1 MRVLITGAA
10 GFFGRALVRAFA
22 RGGEHVVAADILPPD
37 EFLPRSDTPGDMVDY
52 VVLDVGDPDA
62 WSTDVTGPVDGIVHA
77 AALTPSIQQTREDPA
92 ALVRVNLTGTLHALE
107 FARRQNLAK
116 FLFISSAGVYN
127 QFDEEVLTEADADG
141 GFSLYGSAKLAA
153 EIMLFRYSDMF
164 GFDAGAIRPTSMYGP
179 AEEFRNTRPFVTQAK
194 QLADAALDGVPVRVI
209 GLDDRCDWV
218 FVDDVAEGA
227 HRFFSQEMG
236 RRAFAFSSG
245 DPIPFSDVL
254 DAAVASFGVVVDE
267 DAEMLIDATPDRATT
282 ISCDKARAELGWN
295 PIGIA
300 EGMQRYADLG
310 G

>member
-1 MRVLITGAA
+1 MRVLVTGAA

-22 RGGEHVVAADILPPD
+22 RGGDHVVAADILPPD
-37 EFLPRSDTPGDMVDY
+37 QFAPRSGTPSDRLEY
-52 VVLDVGDPDA
+52 VVLDVGDPEA
-62 WSTDVTGPVDGIVHA
+62 WSSAVTGPVDGIVHA
-77 AALTPSIQQTREDPA
+77 AALTPSIQEAKEDPSK
-92 ALVRVNLTGTLHALE
+92 LVRVNLAGTLNALE
-107 FARRQNLAK
+107 FARKENLAK
-116 FLFISSAGVYN
+116 FLFVSSAGVYN
-127 QFDEEVLTEADADG
+127 QFEEEVLTEADADG

-153 EIMLFRYSDMF
+153 EIMLFRYADMF

-194 QLADAALDGVPVRVI
+194 QLADAAMDGAPVRVI

-227 HRFFSQEMG
+227 HRFYSGDMD
-236 RRAFAFSSG
+236 RRSFAFSSG
-245 DPIPFSDVL
+245 NPIPFRDVL

-267 DAEMLIDATPDRATT
+267 GAETLIDATPDRATT

>member
-1 MRVLITGAA
+1 MRVLVTGAG

-22 RGGEHVVAADILPPD
+22 RGGDQVAAADILSPED
-37 EFLPRSDTPGDMVDY
+37 FAPRSGAPRGSVEY
-52 VVLDVGDPDA
+52 VVLDVADPAA

-77 AALTPSIQQTREDPA
+77 AALTPSIQEAREDPSK
-92 ALVRVNLTGTLHALE
+92 LVKVNLIGTLNALE
-107 FARRQNLAK
+107 FARKENVGK

-127 QFDEEVLTEADADG
+127 QFEEEVLTEEDADG

-153 EIMLFRYSDMF
+153 EIMLYRYADMF

-194 QLADAALDGVPVRVI
+194 QLADAAMDGAPVRVI
-209 GLDDRCDWV
+209 GLEDRCDWV

-227 HRFFSQEMG
+227 QRFFSGEMG
-236 RRAFAFSSG
+236 SRSFAFSSG
-245 DPIPFSDVL
+245 NPIPFQDVL
-254 DAAVASFGVVVDE
+254 DAAVASFGVVVDP

-282 ISCDKARAELGWN
+282 ISCDKARTELGWN
-295 PIGIA
+295 PVGIA

>member
-1 MRVLITGAA
+1 MRVLVTGAA

-22 RGGEHVVAADILPPD
+22 RGGDHVVAADILPPD
-37 EFLPRSDTPGDMVDY
+37 EFAPRSDTPSGLVEY
-52 VVLDVGDPDA
+52 VVLDVGDPAA

-92 ALVRVNLTGTLHALE
+92 GLVRVNLVGTLNALE
-107 FARRQNLAK
+107 FVRQENLAK

-127 QFDEEVLTEADADG
+127 QFEEEVLDEADADG

-153 EIMLFRYSDMF
+153 EIMLFRYSNMF

-218 FVDDVAEGA
+218 FVDDVAESA
-227 HRFFSQEMG
+227 HRFYSGEMG
-236 RRAFAFSSG
+236 RRSFAFSSG
-245 DPIPFSDVL
+245 NPIPFSDVL

-267 DAEMLIDATPDRATT
+267 SAEMLVDATPDRATT
-282 ISCDKARAELGWN
+282 ISCDRARAELGWN

>member
-1 MRVLITGAA
+1 MRVLVTGAA

-37 EFLPRSDTPGDMVDY
+37 EFAPRSDTPSDRLEY

-77 AALTPSIQQTREDPA
+77 AALTPSIQEAKEDPSS
-92 ALVRVNLTGTLHALE
+92 LVRVNLIGTLNALE
-107 FARRQNLAK
+107 FARKENLGK

-127 QFDEEVLTEADADG
+127 QFEEEVLTEADADG

-153 EIMLFRYSDMF
+153 EIMVFRYADMF

-179 AEEFRNTRPFVTQAK
+179 AEEFRSTRPFVTQAK
-194 QLADAALDGVPVRVI
+194 QLADAAMDGVPVRVI

-227 HRFFSQEMG
+227 HRFYSGDMD
-236 RRAFAFSSG
+236 RRSFAFSSG
-245 DPIPFSDVL
+245 NPIPFGTCWTRRWRRSVWWW
-254 DAAVASFGVVVDE
+254 
-267 DAEMLIDATPDRATT
+267 TT
-282 ISCDKARAELGWN
+282 APRC
-295 PIGIA
+295 
-300 EGMQRYADLG
+300 
-310 G
+310 

>member
-1 MRVLITGAA
+1 MRVLVTGAG

-22 RGGEHVVAADILPPD
+22 RGGDQVVAADILPPED
-37 EFLPRSDTPGDMVDY
+37 FAPRSGAPRGSVEY
-52 VVLDVGDPDA
+52 VVLDVADPAA

-77 AALTPSIQQTREDPA
+77 AALTPSIQEAREDPSK
-92 ALVRVNLTGTLHALE
+92 LVNVNLIGTLNALE
-107 FARRQNLAK
+107 FARKENVGK

-127 QFDEEVLTEADADG
+127 QFEEEVLTEEDADG

-153 EIMLFRYSDMF
+153 EIMLYRYADMF

-179 AEEFRNTRPFVTQAK
+179 AEEFRNTRPFITQAK
-194 QLADAALDGVPVRVI
+194 QLADAAMDGVPVRVI
-209 GLDDRCDWV
+209 GLEDRCDWV

-227 HRFFSQEMG
+227 QRFFSGEMG
-236 RRAFAFSSG
+236 SRSFAFSSG
-245 DPIPFSDVL
+245 NPIPFQDVL
-254 DAAVASFGVVVDE
+254 DAAVASFGVVVDP

-282 ISCDKARAELGWN
+282 ISCDKARTELGWN
-295 PIGIA
+295 PVGIA

>member
-1 MRVLITGAA
+1 MRVLVTGAA

-37 EFLPRSDTPGDMVDY
+37 EFAPRSDTPSDRIEY

-62 WSTDVTGPVDGIVHA
+62 WSADVTGPVDGVVHA
-77 AALTPSIQQTREDPA
+77 AALTPSIQEAKEDPSK
-92 ALVRVNLTGTLHALE
+92 LVRVNLAGTLNALE
-107 FARRQNLAK
+107 FARKENLGK

-127 QFDEEVLTEADADG
+127 QFEEEVLTEADADG

-153 EIMLFRYSDMF
+153 EIMLFRYADMF

-179 AEEFRNTRPFVTQAK
+179 AEEFRSTRPFVTQAK
-194 QLADAALDGVPVRVI
+194 QLADAAMDGVPVRVI

-227 HRFFSQEMG
+227 HRFFAGEMG
-236 RRAFAFSSG
+236 SRSFAFSSG
-245 DPIPFSDVL
+245 DPIPFRDVL

-267 DAEMLIDATPDRATT
+267 NAEMLIDATPDRATT

-295 PIGIA
+295 PVGIS

>member
-62 WSTDVTGPVDGIVHA
+62 WSTDVTGSVDGIVHA

-254 DAAVASFGVVVDE
+254 AAAVASFGVVVDE

>member
-1 MRVLITGAA
+1 MRVLVTGAG

-22 RGGEHVVAADILPPD
+22 LGGESVVAADILPPD
-37 EFLPRSDTPGDMVDY
+37 DFAPRADTPGDRVEY
-52 VVLDVGDPDA
+52 VVLDVADPAA
-62 WSTDVTGPVDGIVHA
+62 WSTEVTGAVDGIVHA
-77 AALTPSIQQTREDPA
+77 AALTPSIQEAREDPSK
-92 ALVRVNLTGTLHALE
+92 LVNVNLIGTLNALE
-107 FARRQNLAK
+107 FARREGLGK

-127 QFDEEVLTEADADG
+127 QFDEEVLTEDDADG

-153 EIMLFRYSDMF
+153 EIMLFRYADMF

-227 HRFFSQEMG
+227 HRFYSGGMG
-236 RRAFAFSSG
+236 SRSFAFSSG
-245 DPIPFSDVL
+245 NPIPFRDVL
-254 DAAVASFGVVVDE
+254 DAAAASFGVVVD
-267 DAEMLIDATPDRATT
+267 DSADMLIDATPDRATT
-282 ISCDKARAELGWN
+282 ISCDKARAELGWD
-295 PIGIA
+295 PVGIA

>member
-1 MRVLITGAA
+1 MRVLVTGAG

-22 RGGEHVVAADILPPD
+22 LGGEQVVAADILPPD
-37 EFLPRSDTPGDMVDY
+37 EFAPRSDTPGDLLEY
-52 VVLDVGDPDA
+52 VVLDVGDPEA

-92 ALVRVNLTGTLHALE
+92 GLVRVNLIGTLNALE
-107 FARRQNLAK
+107 FARRENLGK

-127 QFDEEVLTEADADG
+127 QFEEEVLTEADADG

-153 EIMLFRYSDMF
+153 EIMLFRYANMF

-209 GLDDRCDWV
+209 GLEDRCDWV

-227 HRFFSQEMG
+227 HRFYSGQMG
-236 RRAFAFSSG
+236 SRAFAFSSG
-245 DPIPFSDVL
+245 NPIPFQDVL
-254 DAAVASFGVVVDE
+254 DAAVASFGVVVDSG
-267 DAEMLIDATPDRATT
+267 AEMLIDATPDRATT
-282 ISCDKARAELGWN
+282 ISCDRARAELGWN

>member
-62 WSTDVTGPVDGIVHA
+62 WSTDVTGSVDGIVHA

-254 DAAVASFGVVVDE
+254 DAAVASFGVVVAE

-300 EGMQRYADLG
+300 EGMQCYADLG

>member
-22 RGGEHVVAADILPPD
+22 LGGEHVVAADILPPED
-37 EFLPRSDTPGDMVDY
+37 FHPRSDTPDDMVDY
-52 VVLDVGDPDA
+52 TVLDVGDPDA

-92 ALVRVNLTGTLHALE
+92 GLVQVNLTGTLHALE
-107 FARRQNLAK
+107 FARLNDLGK

-127 QFDEEVLTEADADG
+127 QFDEVVLSEADADG

-153 EIMLFRYSDMF
+153 EIMLFRYSNMF

-209 GLDDRCDWV
+209 GLEDRCDWV

-227 HRFFSQEMG
+227 HRFFSDEMG

-267 DAEMLIDATPDRATT
+267 NAEMLIDATPDRATT

-295 PIGIA
+295 PVGIA

>member
-62 WSTDVTGPVDGIVHA
+62 WSTDVTGSVDGIVHA

-164 GFDAGAIRPTSMYGP
+164 DFDAGAIRPTSMYGP

-227 HRFFSQEMG
+227 HRFFLQEMG

>member
-22 RGGEHVVAADILPPD
+22 RGGEQVVAADILPPD
-37 EFLPRSDTPGDMVDY
+37 RFVPRSDTPADKVDY
-52 VVLDVGDPDA
+52 VVLDVGDPEA
-62 WSTDVTGPVDGIVHA
+62 WSTDLTGPVDGIVHA
-77 AALTPSIQQTREDPA
+77 AALTPSIQEAKENPTS
-92 ALVRVNLTGTLHALE
+92 LVRVNLTGTLNALE
-107 FARRQNLAK
+107 FARLNGLDK

-127 QFDEEVLTEADADG
+127 QFEEETLMEADADG

-179 AEEFRNTRPFVTQAK
+179 AEEFRDTRPFVTQAK
-194 QLADAALDGVPVRVI
+194 QLADAALDGKPVRVI
-209 GLDDRCDWV
+209 GMEDRCDWV

-227 HRFFSQEMG
+227 HRFFSGEMNS
-236 RRAFAFSSG
+236 RAFAFSSG
-245 DPIPFSDVL
+245 DPIPSSDVL
-254 DAAVASFGVVVDE
+254 NAAVSAFGVVVDD
-267 DAEMLIDATPDRATT
+267 DAEMLVDATPDRATT

-295 PIGIA
+295 PIGIE
-300 EGMQRYADLG
+300 EGMRRYAELG

>member
-1 MRVLITGAA
+1 MRVLVTGAG

-22 RGGEHVVAADILPPD
+22 RGGDQVVAADILPPED
-37 EFLPRSDTPGDMVDY
+37 FAPRSGAPRGSVEY
-52 VVLDVGDPDA
+52 VVLDVADPAA

-77 AALTPSIQQTREDPA
+77 AALTPSIQEAREDPSK
-92 ALVRVNLTGTLHALE
+92 LVNVNLIGTLNALE
-107 FARRQNLAK
+107 FARKENVGK

-127 QFDEEVLTEADADG
+127 QFEEEVLTEEDADG

-153 EIMLFRYSDMF
+153 EIMLYRYADMF

-194 QLADAALDGVPVRVI
+194 QLADAAMDGAPVRVI
-209 GLDDRCDWV
+209 GLEDRCDWV

-227 HRFFSQEMG
+227 QRFFSGEMG
-236 RRAFAFSSG
+236 SRSFAFSSG
-245 DPIPFSDVL
+245 NPIPFQDVL
-254 DAAVASFGVVVDE
+254 DAAVASFGVVVDP

-282 ISCDKARAELGWN
+282 ISCDKARTELGWN
-295 PIGIA
+295 PVGIA

>member
-1 MRVLITGAA
+1 MRVLVTGAA

-22 RGGEHVVAADILPPD
+22 REGEHVVAADILPPD
-37 EFLPRSDTPGDMVDY
+37 EFAPRSDTPSDLVEY
-52 VVLDVGDPDA
+52 VALDVADSAA
-62 WSTDVTGPVDGIVHA
+62 WSTEVTGPVDGIVHA

-92 ALVRVNLTGTLHALE
+92 GLVRVNLIGTLNALE
-107 FARRQNLAK
+107 FARQEGLGK

-127 QFDEEVLTEADADG
+127 QFKEEVLTEADADG

-153 EIMLFRYSDMF
+153 EIMLFRYSNMF

-209 GLDDRCDWV
+209 GLEDRCDWV

-227 HRFFSQEMG
+227 HRFFSGEMG
-236 RRAFAFSSG
+236 RRSFAFSSG
-245 DPIPFSDVL
+245 NPIPFRDVL
-254 DAAVASFGVVVDE
+254 DAAVASFGVVVED
-267 DAEMLIDATPDRATT
+267 DAEMLVDATPDRATT
-282 ISCDKARAELGWN
+282 ISCDKARAELGWD

>member
-37 EFLPRSDTPGDMVDY
+37 EFLPRSDTPEDMVDY

-62 WSTDVTGPVDGIVHA
+62 WSTDVTGSVDGIVHA

-164 GFDAGAIRPTSMYGP
+164 DFDAGAIRPTSMYGP

-227 HRFFSQEMG
+227 HRFFLQEMG

>member
-1 MRVLITGAA
+1 M
-10 GFFGRALVRAFA
+10 
-22 RGGEHVVAADILPPD
+22 AADIIPPD
-37 EFLPRSDTPGDMVDY
+37 EFAPRSDTPSDLVEY
-52 VVLDVGDPDA
+52 VVLDVADPAA
-62 WSTDVTGPVDGIVHA
+62 WSTDTTGPVDGIVHA

-92 ALVRVNLTGTLHALE
+92 SLVRVNLIGTLNALE
-107 FARRQNLAK
+107 FARQEDVGKL
-116 FLFISSAGVYN
+116 LFISSAGVYN
-127 QFDEEVLTEADADG
+127 QFEEEVLTEADADG

-153 EIMLFRYSDMF
+153 EIMLFRYSNMF

-227 HRFFSQEMG
+227 HRFFSGEMG
-236 RRAFAFSSG
+236 RRSFAFSSG
-245 DPIPFSDVL
+245 DPIPFRDVL
-254 DAAVASFGVVVDE
+254 DAAVTSFGVVVDE
-267 DAEMLIDATPDRATT
+267 SAELLIDATPDRATT
-282 ISCDKARAELGWN
+282 ISCDKARSELGWD

-300 EGMQRYADLG
+300 EGMQRYAELG

>member
-1 MRVLITGAA
+1 MRVLVTGAA

-37 EFLPRSDTPGDMVDY
+37 QFAPRSDTPSDRLEY

-62 WSTDVTGPVDGIVHA
+62 WSTEVTGPVDGIVHA
-77 AALTPSIQQTREDPA
+77 AALTPSIQETKEDPSS
-92 ALVRVNLTGTLHALE
+92 LVRVNLIGTLNALE
-107 FARRQNLAK
+107 FARKENLGK

-127 QFDEEVLTEADADG
+127 QFEEEVLTEADADG

-153 EIMLFRYSDMF
+153 EIMIFRYADMF

-194 QLADAALDGVPVRVI
+194 QLADAAMDGVPVRVI
-209 GLDDRCDWV
+209 GMDDRCDWV

-227 HRFFSQEMG
+227 HRFYSGDMD
-236 RRAFAFSSG
+236 RRSFAFSSG
-245 DPIPFSDVL
+245 NPIPFRDVL
-254 DAAVASFGVVVDE
+254 DAAVASFGVTVD
-267 DAEMLIDATPDRATT
+267 DGAELLIDATPDRATT
-282 ISCDKARAELGWN
+282 ISCDKARAELGWD

-300 EGMQRYADLG
+300 EGMRRYADLG

>member
-1 MRVLITGAA
+1 MRVLITGAG

-22 RGGEHVVAADILPPD
+22 RGGDHVVAADILPPD
-37 EFLPRSDTPGDMVDY
+37 QFVPRSDTPSDLLEY
-52 VVLDVGDPDA
+52 VMLDVGDPEA

-92 ALVRVNLTGTLHALE
+92 SLVQVNLIGTLNALE
-107 FARRQNLAK
+107 FARRENLDR

-127 QFDEEVLTEADADG
+127 QFEEEVLTEVDADG

-227 HRFFSQEMG
+227 HRFYSGEMG
-236 RRAFAFSSG
+236 SRSFAFSSG
-245 DPIPFSDVL
+245 DPIPFRDVL
-254 DAAVASFGVVVDE
+254 DAAVASFDVVVD
-267 DAEMLIDATPDRATT
+267 DNADLLVDATPDRATT

>member
-1 MRVLITGAA
+1 M
-10 GFFGRALVRAFA
+10 
-22 RGGEHVVAADILPPD
+22 VAADILPPD
-37 EFLPRSDTPGDMVDY
+37 EFAPRSDTPSDLVEY
-52 VVLDVGDPDA
+52 VVLDVADPAA

-92 ALVRVNLTGTLHALE
+92 GLVRVNLVGTLNALE
-107 FARRQNLAK
+107 FARQEGLGK

-153 EIMLFRYSDMF
+153 EIMLFRYSNMF

-227 HRFFSQEMG
+227 HRFFSGEMG
-236 RRAFAFSSG
+236 RRSFAFSSG
-245 DPIPFSDVL
+245 NPIPFRDVL
-254 DAAVASFGVVVDE
+254 DAAVASFGVVVED
-267 DAEMLIDATPDRATT
+267 DAEMLVDATPDRATT
-282 ISCDKARAELGWN
+282 ISCDKARVELGWD
-295 PIGIA
+295 PVGIA

>member
-1 MRVLITGAA
+1 MRVLVTGAA

-37 EFLPRSDTPGDMVDY
+37 EFAPRSDTPSDRLEY

-62 WSTDVTGPVDGIVHA
+62 WSTEVTGPVDGIVHA
-77 AALTPSIQQTREDPA
+77 AALTPSIQETKEDPSS
-92 ALVRVNLTGTLHALE
+92 LVRVNLIGTLNALE
-107 FARRQNLAK
+107 FARKENLGK

-127 QFDEEVLTEADADG
+127 QFEEEVLTEADADG

-153 EIMLFRYSDMF
+153 EIMIFRYADMF

-194 QLADAALDGVPVRVI
+194 QLADAAMDGVPVRVI
-209 GLDDRCDWV
+209 GMDDRCDWV

-227 HRFFSQEMG
+227 HRFYSGDMD
-236 RRAFAFSSG
+236 RRSFAFSSG
-245 DPIPFSDVL
+245 NPIPFRDVL
-254 DAAVASFGVVVDE
+254 DAAVASFGVTVD
-267 DAEMLIDATPDRATT
+267 DGAELLIDATPDRATT
-282 ISCDKARAELGWN
+282 ISCDKARAELGWD

-300 EGMQRYADLG
+300 EGMRRYADLG